1 MLLLLGVLGF
11 GIAAAVDE
19 ADEVDCSEVV
29 VAAADRRSVAGGGG
43 IFVAVVVPMLLL

>member
-1 MLLLLGVLGF
+1 MLLLGEVGF

-19 ADEVDCSEVV
+19 VDEVDCSEVV
-29 VAAADRRSVAGGGG
+29 VAAVEEGGG